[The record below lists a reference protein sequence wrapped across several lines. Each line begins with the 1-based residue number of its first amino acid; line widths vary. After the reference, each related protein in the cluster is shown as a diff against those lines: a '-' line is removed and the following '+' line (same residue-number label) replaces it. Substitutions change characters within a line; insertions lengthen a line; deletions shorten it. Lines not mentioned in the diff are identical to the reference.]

1 MVSAS
6 FPWSSP
12 VCISCQWGSGV
23 SSDSLKWDRSH
34 QHMVKIHERPL
45 PECNL
50 CENDFAV
57 LEGLGWTQEERQWD
71 WVGHLE
77 RHLAWKWKGLNARI
91 LFAQQQWNECKD
103 CGNNFWCFQAKSF
116 SPPGC
121 YRSMCEE
128 LNQLHLQ
135 DQRTL
140 CGSDKNLKVRGIFSI
155 FNAKGAPVE
164 SCRMCVISQT
174 VCNFTHN

>member
-50 CENDFAV
+50 CENYFAV

-91 LFAQQQWNECKD
+91 LFAQQLWNECKD
-103 CGNNFWCFQAKSF
+103 CGNNFECFQAESF
-116 SPPGC
+116 SPGC

-128 LNQLHLQ
+128 LNQMRLQ
-135 DQRTL
+135 DQKML
-140 CGSDKNLKVRGIFSI
+140 CDKFFSCSLHLWLSLPSQHCVQCSHLCQGGILQHWFRDY
-155 FNAKGAPVE
+155 N
-164 SCRMCVISQT
+164 
-174 VCNFTHN
+174 